1 MMHLFDLVAL
11 LQILLA
17 LLLALLCG
25 GLLYVTQRS
34 YQGWWQIWW
43 QRLCVQDDSA
53 MRDAAP
59 IDIPPTSV
67 ADYGKTRF
75 VSRIRLQPGNPSRPS
90 PPPWTG
96 GPGGGILLLAVSM
109 GLVSGLA
116 LIHLSIGTVLLRPD
130 QLVAALLGQMADPVQ
145 QSIIWSVRVPRL
157 LVASVTG
164 AMFGL
169 AGVLLQTGTH
179 NRLADAGPLGIAS
192 GGALLIVLW
201 LIYVDPLVL
210 PGASVLPLVGL
221 VGCLL
226 ASLPLYVLTRSTPPS
241 VVGSTLVGL
250 VISVGAPVIALLLLF
265 PDLQVNTFLWW
276 SIGSLDRRGWSAWQS
291 LWPWALLALLLAFL
305 IAWLPALTRSGQP
318 RSRMLWLGAAG
329 IVTGSAVGVV
339 GAVGYLGLLGSLL
352 AQRVVGAE
360 IRRVLLFSALFGTSM
375 LLLADIVA
383 RLVSQAVLS
392 IALVNEL
399 PAGLITMLIG
409 LPCLLYGRMRRSDGA
424 SKEQG

>member
-1 MMHLFDLVAL
+1 MMHLFDLVTL

-34 YQGWWQIWW
+34 YRGWWQIWW
-43 QRLCVQDDSA
+43 QRSEEQRLCVQNDSA

-59 IDIPPTSV
+59 TDIPPTSV
-67 ADYGKTRF
+67 ADYAQTRF
-75 VSRIRLQPGNPSRPS
+75 ITRMRLQPGTPSHLV
-90 PPPWTG
+90 
-96 GPGGGILLLAVSM
+96 LLLVVSM
-109 GLVSGLA
+109 ILVSGLA
-116 LIHLSIGTVLLRPD
+116 LTHLCIGTVLLRPD
-130 QLVAALLGQMADPVQ
+130 QLVAALLGQVDDPVQ

-164 AMFGL
+164 AMFSL
-169 AGVLLQTGTH
+169 AGVLLQIGTR
-179 NRLADAGPLGIAS
+179 NRLADAGSLGIAS

-201 LIYVDPLVL
+201 LIYVDPWAL

-221 VGCLL
+221 AGCLL
-226 ASLPLYVLTRSTPPS
+226 ASLPLYVLVRSTPPS

-265 PDLQVNTFLWW
+265 PDVQVNTFLWW
-276 SIGSLDRRGWSAWQS
+276 SIGSLDRRGWGAWQS
-291 LWPWALLALLLAFL
+291 LWPWALLALFLALL
-305 IAWLPALTRSGQP
+305 IAWRPTLTRSGQP

-339 GAVGYLGLLGSLL
+339 GAIGYLGLLGSLL
-352 AQRVVGAE
+352 ARWVVGAE
-360 IRRVLLFSALFGTSM
+360 IRPVLLFSPIFGMSM

-399 PAGLITMLIG
+399 PAGLITTLIG
-409 LPCLLYGRMRRSDGA
+409 LPCLLYVSMRHSDGA
-424 SKEQG
+424 SKELR

>member
-11 LQILLA
+11 LQLLLA

-34 YQGWWQIWW
+34 YHGWWQSWW
-43 QRLCVQDDSA
+43 QRAAGQRLCVQDDTA
-53 MRDAAP
+53 MHDAAP

-67 ADYGKTRF
+67 AGYGKTRF
-75 VSRIRLQPGNPSRPS
+75 VSGIRSQPGNPSRLV
-90 PPPWTG
+90 
-96 GPGGGILLLAVSM
+96 LLLLLSI
-109 GLVSGLA
+109 GLMSSLA
-116 LIHLSIGTVLLRPD
+116 LIHLGIGTVLLTPD
-130 QLVAALLGQMADPVQ
+130 QLVAALLGQVDDPVQ

-169 AGVLLQTGTH
+169 AGVLLQTSTH
-179 NRLADAGPLGIAS
+179 NRLADAGSLGVAS

-221 VGCLL
+221 SGCLL
-226 ASLPLYVLTRSTPPS
+226 ASLPLYILTRSTPPS
-241 VVGSTLVGL
+241 IVGSTLVGL
-250 VISVGAPVIALLLLF
+250 AISVGAPVIALLLLF

-291 LWPWALLALLLAFL
+291 LWPWALLALLLALL
-305 IAWLPALTRSGQP
+305 IAWMPALTRSGQP

-352 AQRVVGAE
+352 AQRIVGAE
-360 IRRVLLFSALFGTSM
+360 IRRVLLFSAIFGTSM

-383 RLVSQAVLS
+383 RVISQAVLS

-409 LPCLLYGRMRRSDGA
+409 LPYLLYVLIRRPDSV
-424 SKEQG
+424 SKEQR